1 MIEVHHLKPE
11 IIAPMKNT
19 FEKYK
24 DKFSESRFWTV
35 LKKTANRLGAKTVYA
50 ALLMYYAYQRKDTPA
65 WAKRIVIGTLGYLLA
80 PIDAIPDLSPFVGF
94 TDDIGIL
101 SLGLVAIAGFIND
114 EVKEQAKS
122 KLGNWFSS
130 YDEQDIHEVNAQL

>member
-1 MIEVHHLKPE
+1 MIEVRHLKPE

-50 ALLMYYAYQRKDTPA
+50 ALLMYYAYQRKDTPT

-114 EVKEQAKS
+114 
-122 KLGNWFSS
+122 
-130 YDEQDIHEVNAQL
+130 